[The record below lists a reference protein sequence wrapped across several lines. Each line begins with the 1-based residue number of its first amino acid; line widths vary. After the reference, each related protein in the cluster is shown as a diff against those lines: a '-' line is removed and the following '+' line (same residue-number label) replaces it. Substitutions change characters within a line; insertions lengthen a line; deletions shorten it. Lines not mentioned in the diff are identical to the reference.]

1 MSHDHE
7 PHEFVL
13 TDVLESRW
21 SPRAFDREEV
31 LDENRLGPAFE
42 AARWSPSSGNSQPWS
57 FVVGFRGDEVFTT
70 IVATMASGN
79 QVWAEHA
86 AVVVANI
93 ASVVDAEGNPQSHA
107 IYDLGQAV
115 AHFTVQATAEGLMVH
130 QMSGFDAQALGREL
144 GIESSQRVVTLMA
157 VGSSV
162 TPLIFP
168 RSYRSERL
176 SPGCAKVCLRLSV
189 GAPTTPEAL
198 R

>member
-31 LDENRLGPAFE
+31 LDEKRLGPAFE

-157 VGSSV
+157 VGSLGD
-162 TPLIFP
+162 PADLPEKLQEREDKP
-168 RSYRSERL
+168 RVRKGLSEI
-176 SPGCAKVCLRLSV
+176 V
-189 GAPTTPEAL
+189 GGSARYA
-198 R
+198 

>member
-7 PHEFVL
+7 PHEFAL

-31 LDENRLGPAFE
+31 LDEIRLGPAFE

-57 FVVGFRGDEVFTT
+57 FVVGFRGDEVFHT

-93 ASVVDAEGNPQSHA
+93 ASVVDPEGNPQSHA
-107 IYDLGQAV
+107 IYDLGQAI

-144 GIESSQRVVTLMA
+144 GIDSSQRVVTLMA
-157 VGSSV
+157 VGSLGD
-162 TPLIFP
+162 PADLPEKLQEREAKP
-168 RSYRSERL
+168 RVRKGLSEI
-176 SPGCAKVCLRLSV
+176 V
-189 GAPTTPEAL
+189 GGSARYA
-198 R
+198 